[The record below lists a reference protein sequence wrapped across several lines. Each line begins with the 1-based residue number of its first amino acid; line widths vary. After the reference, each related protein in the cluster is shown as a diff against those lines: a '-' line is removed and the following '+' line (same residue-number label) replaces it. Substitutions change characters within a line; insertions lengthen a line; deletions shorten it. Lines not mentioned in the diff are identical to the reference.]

1 MNLGARTV
9 SGMRRPVLYG
19 VGSVLA
25 GCVVLSLVG
34 LEAGPGGHQGGV
46 QGAATASAVPTP
58 VAEPVAGSF
67 AGVDVGCE
75 SVVIRLA
82 SIGVRMFS
90 ESEELPPECAG
101 FGFARALVAL
111 VDAVDLLC
119 TRAVMEG
126 SVRVGVTGGGEC
138 DGFRAGHVMGLIGS
152 FGPSATPSASP
163 VPTGLSS

>member
-9 SGMRRPVLYG
+9 AAMRRPVLYG
-19 VGSVLA
+19 VGSVVA

-46 QGAATASAVPTP
+46 LVPVTASVTP
-58 VAEPVAGSF
+58 SPVSEPVGGSF
-67 AGVDVGCE
+67 GGVDVGCE
-75 SVVIRLA
+75 STVIRLA

-101 FGFARALVAL
+101 FGFARSLVAL
-111 VDAVDLLC
+111 ADAVDLLC

-126 SVRVGVTGGGEC
+126 SVRVGVTGGGQC
-138 DGFRAGHVMGLIGS
+138 DGFRAGHVLGLIGS
-152 FGPSATPSASP
+152 FGPSATPSPVSTGVAS
-163 VPTGLSS
+163 